1 METIRK
7 MMKRVRLWRSRR
19 FNISPRLLPDISEKD
34 NSSNETLT
42 KPKSGDK
49 PNNSVES
56 TNVTS
61 KSSNNTSKTSNNTSK
76 TSNDTSTRRKSK
88 SPNDR
93 SRFFRRNTMHKSKSV
108 PCYVG
113 SQFETSDRRQ
123 DTSDS
128 SGATYAELDNSS
140 STFFDSDETWS
151 TTTSG
156 SYSSIDS
163 DVNLGLSQISL
174 SDETVSTRREAILVT
189 KEYQFCL

>member
-1 METIRK
+1 
-7 MMKRVRLWRSRR
+7 MKRVRLWRSRR
-19 FNISPRLLPDISEKD
+19 FNISPRLLSDISEKD

-56 TNVTS
+56 SNDTS
-61 KSSNNTSKTSNNTSK
+61 KSSNNASKS
-76 TSNDTSTRRKSK
+76 SNDTSTKSSTRRKSK

-113 SQFETSDRRQ
+113 SQFETSDGRQ

-128 SGATYAELDNSS
+128 SGATYAALDNSS
-140 STFFDSDETWS
+140 STFFDSDGTWS

-156 SYSSIDS
+156 SSSSFDS

-189 KEYQFCL
+189 KVVPIFCL